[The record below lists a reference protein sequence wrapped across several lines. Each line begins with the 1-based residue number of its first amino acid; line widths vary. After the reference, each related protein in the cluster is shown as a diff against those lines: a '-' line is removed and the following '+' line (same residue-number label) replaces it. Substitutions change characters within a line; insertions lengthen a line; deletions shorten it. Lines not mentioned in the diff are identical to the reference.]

1 VNISVEGTCD
11 ASPTAIEVLI
21 VDDQPPFR
29 AVARTLVSLLQG
41 WHVIGEAA
49 SGEEAVE
56 AVTRAQP
63 SVVLMDI
70 NLPGISGIE
79 ATRRIVAAFP
89 SVRVVLLS
97 TYQADDLPADALSC
111 GAVAYVRKEDLSPKL
126 LRGVLPAA

>member
-1 VNISVEGTCD
+1 MNISVEGTCD

-56 AVTRAQP
+56 AVSRAQP

-111 GAVAYVRKEDLSPKL
+111 GAVAYVRKEDLSPKV

>member
-56 AVTRAQP
+56 AVSRAQP

-111 GAVAYVRKEDLSPKL
+111 GAVAYVRKEDLSPKV